1 MNDIKQYNLNVGAIE
16 LNQKIDSEVSMVKT
30 NLAVCEYAKD
40 DTLYHREFRMSL
52 GPQVKYRD

>member
-40 DTLYHREFRMSL
+40 DTLSISREFRMSL
-52 GPQVKYRD
+52 

>member
-52 GPQVKYRD
+52 